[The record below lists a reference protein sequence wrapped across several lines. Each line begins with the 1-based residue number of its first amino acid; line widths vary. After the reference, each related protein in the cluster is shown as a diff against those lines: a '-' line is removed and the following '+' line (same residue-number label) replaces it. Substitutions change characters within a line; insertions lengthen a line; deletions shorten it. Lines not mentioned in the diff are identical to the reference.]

1 MGWALRAHELQQT
14 PGGCTCTVC
23 GRYWGATPVSP
34 CPGVKVYQW
43 GKWPEHLLTKLQLNA
58 AGFSTSP
65 KLLPDPAG
73 AVLRTKSPDGLMFL
87 YDRNTATPKRVLSEE
102 EKAKRAEVTKRL
114 RAAWHCR
121 RCNRRV
127 EKCRYGTGWCETC
140 FDHIQAAAWAFN
152 LIGRPD
158 DYVILDTE
166 TSGLNAGYNEIV
178 ELAVIDGHGRT
189 LLDTRINPVD
199 PLKVYEGERMCAF
212 DVHGISAEM
221 LTDAPRFP
229 TVYLKLRLLLKNK
242 LVLIYNASYDTGM
255 LVGDC
260 DRHRLPRLKARRW
273 LDVMVPYAEFC
284 GQRRYDGDYRWQKL
298 EGGHSALSDCLA
310 VQRVLHEMAKEMCSE
325 K

>member
-1 MGWALRAHELQQT
+1 MGWALRAHNLQQT

-87 YDRNTATPKRVLSEE
+87 YDRATATPKRVLSDE

-114 RAAWHCR
+114 RAAWHCK
-121 RCNRRV
+121 RCGDRV
-127 EKCRYGTGWCETC
+127 EKYRYGTGWCETC
-140 FDHIQAAAWAFN
+140 FDHIQAAGWAWN
-152 LIGRPD
+152 LLQRPD
-158 DYVILDTE
+158 AWVILDTE
-166 TSGLNAGYNEIV
+166 TTGLDAGYHEII
-178 ELAVIDGHGRT
+178 ELAVTNGHGET
-189 LLDTRINPVD
+189 LLDTRIKPTD
-199 PLKVYEGERMCAF
+199 PLKVYEGSGRMCAF
-212 DVHGISAEM
+212 DVHGISPEM
-221 LTDAPRFP
+221 LADAPTFP
-229 TVYLKLRLLLKNK
+229 QIYPKLRAILKGK
-242 LVLIYNASYDTGM
+242 LVLIYNASYDIGM

-260 DRHRLPRLKARRW
+260 ERHRLPRLKARKW
-273 LDVMVPYAEFC
+273 IDVMVPYAEFC

-298 EGGHSALSDCLA
+298 EGGHSALSDCHA
-310 VQRVLHEMAKEMCSE
+310 VQRVLQEMAKEMSS
-325 K
+325 